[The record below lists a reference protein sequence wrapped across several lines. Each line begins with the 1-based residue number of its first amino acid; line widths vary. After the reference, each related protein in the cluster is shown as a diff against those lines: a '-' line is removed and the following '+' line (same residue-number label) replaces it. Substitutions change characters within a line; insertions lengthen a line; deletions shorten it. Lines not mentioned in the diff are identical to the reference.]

1 MSSFHI
7 RPRFQQV
14 VSLPR
19 EEIQERLAES
29 LKRPGSRCTILNFPG
44 FLTIRIPDE
53 DRHFWSPRLTLSFDE
68 NDSGETVITGI
79 YGPNANVWGI
89 FFYSYLCIGFLGV
102 ISLVMGISQ
111 WAIGKP
117 PSWLWLAGVALFGL
131 IGIYLVAQFGQ
142 KLGVQDTFRIHQ
154 AYESAVGE
162 EVPIE

>member
-19 EEIQERLAES
+19 EVIQKQIAES
-29 LKRPGSRCTILNFPG
+29 LKLPDSRCTILNFPG
-44 FLTIRIPDE
+44 FLTIRIPEE

-68 NDSGETVITGI
+68 NDSGKTVITGI

-89 FFYSYLCIGFLGV
+89 FFYSYLFVGFLGV

-111 WAIGKP
+111 WAIGKQ
-117 PSWLWLAGVALFGL
+117 PSWLWLAGLALVGL
-131 IGIYLVAQFGQ
+131 LGIYLVAQIGQ

-162 EVPIE
+162 AVDIE